1 MLYMLRFLTALLMLS
16 AALPNTFAQD
26 TALFIP
32 RNLLRAYEKGTR
44 SFDGKPGPKYWQNR
58 ASYRMEV
65 SIEPKKRLLRGR
77 ADIIYVNRSP
87 DTLRLLRFKLAADR
101 YRKGSL
107 RDDDVNPDDVGDGVR
122 IEQLTLNNQRVPDK
136 ERTRRRTFLDVNIR
150 QKPLLP
156 GDSALISV
164 RWSYTLPSDERA
176 TRECVCD
183 PTTFFVPY
191 WYPQV
196 AVYDDIR
203 GWANTPYSGQQE
215 FYHDFADYD
224 VVITMPKGF
233 MVWATGEW
241 QNPEDLLEAPYLERL
256 RRAHQVDT
264 VVSIFTEEDLK
275 RGGVFR
281 KGATH
286 AFRYRAT
293 QVPDFTFAASD
304 HYNWDATSVVVDSN
318 TGRRTFVSAAY
329 NTASKDFYRVARIA
343 ADGIRLMSF
352 WLPGYPFPY
361 PCMTVF
367 NGNDGMEYPMMVND
381 VSVAPGDPTNLT
393 VHEVAHTYFPFMMG
407 INEQEHAW
415 MDEGWAS
422 FFDLLLTDSLTGRK
436 GNLRGYGFSAGS
448 DFDVPPMVRSSFLRS
463 PAYGIASYTRP
474 QSAYVTLLDL
484 LGYDTFHHCMVEYMN
499 RWKGKHPIP
508 YDFFFTWND
517 ASGQNLN
524 WFWRPWFFEWGYP
537 DLGVRQ
543 VVRDTSADRDLISI
557 ERIGNLPI
565 PIHLKI
571 TYTDKST
578 ETVHLKADVWKNG
591 DRLCTISAAIGK
603 SVARLEL
610 GDRLIPDT
618 DRTNNSW
625 KKD

>member
-26 TALFIP
+26 TTLFIP

-58 ASYRMEV
+58 ASYRIQV
-65 SIEPKKRLLRGR
+65 SIEPKKRLLKGR
-77 ADIIYVNRSP
+77 ADIIYVNQSP

-122 IEQLTLNNQRVPDK
+122 IEQLTLNNQPVPDK

-156 GDSALISV
+156 GDSTLISV
-164 RWSYTLPSDERA
+164 RWSYTLPSDKRA

-203 GWANTPYSGQQE
+203 GWANTPYGGQQE

-293 QVPDFTFAASD
+293 QVPDFTLAASD
-304 HYNWDATSVVVDSN
+304 HYNWDATSVVVDST

-352 WLPGYPFPY
+352 WQPGYPFPY

-474 QSAYVTLLDL
+474 QSAYIILLDL

-537 DLGVRQ
+537 DLDVRQ
-543 VVRDTSADRDLISI
+543 IVRDTSADRDLISI

-571 TYTDKST
+571 TYTDKSM

-591 DRLCTISAAIGK
+591 DRLCTIPAAVGK